1 MKELTNV
8 TTATATETYAPQPL
22 PFHHQPVR
30 VTDDTFLIRSLYG
43 EGQAP
48 ISIYVNSL
56 VIAGREPV
64 IVDTGAA
71 GNREHWLNDVFGIVD
86 PKDVKW
92 VFISHDDHDHVGNLA
107 QVLDLCPNATLV
119 TSWFQAERLSVAY
132 NLPLYRMRWVNDGEA
147 FDAGDRMLYAIRPPV
162 YDSPTTRGLYDSRS
176 KVYWASDCFATPL
189 LQANE
194 DVNELDA
201 EFWQQG
207 FYMANSMGAPWV
219 HQADPAR
226 FNKAVDRIAELNLS
240 AIAGAHTPI
249 ISGPRINE
257 AFELLR
263 KLPGMPE
270 ALQPTQADLEAMIA
284 AMTAPAAVA

>member
-1 MKELTNV
+1 M
-8 TTATATETYAPQPL
+8 TTATAINETYAPQPL
-22 PFHHQPVR
+22 PFHHAPVK
-30 VTDDTFLIRSLYG
+30 VADDTYLIRSLYG
-43 EGQAP
+43 EGSAP
-48 ISIYVNSL
+48 VSIYINSM

-71 GNREHWLNDVFGIVD
+71 GNRDLWLDDVFSIVA

-119 TSWFQAERLSVAY
+119 TSWFQAERLSAAY
-132 NLPLYRMRWVNDGEA
+132 SLPYNRMRWVNDGEA
-147 FDAGDRMLYAIRPPV
+147 FDAGDRVLYAIRPPV

-176 KVYWASDCFATPL
+176 KVYWASDAFAAPVL
-189 LQANE
+189 KANE
-194 DVNELDA
+194 DVNELDTD
-201 EFWQQG
+201 FWHQS

-219 HQADPAR
+219 HMTDQAR

-240 AIAGAHTPI
+240 AIAAAHTPI
-249 ISGPRINE
+249 ITGARIHE
-257 AFELLR
+257 AFELTR
-263 KLPGMPE
+263 KLPSMPE
-270 ALQPTQADLEAMIA
+270 AQQPGQPDLEAMVA